1 MIMKFIIVYFVYSK
15 LKPLNSQFFF
25 IIFKMKTVHV
35 IEFMFVFVLFVVL
48 LTFLSSKYEKKTM
61 AEA

>member
-1 MIMKFIIVYFVYSK
+1 
-15 LKPLNSQFFF
+15 
-25 IIFKMKTVHV
+25 MKTIYV

-61 AEA
+61 AEASLYMSLSLPLSLVS